1 MRYGVIADVHGNLPA
16 LEAAVERLEAEEVD
30 AYLVA
35 GDLVGYG
42 PFPNECVS
50 LVSSLRGVVCVAG
63 NHDLIALGRLGD
75 DRCIRLARETL
86 AWTARELDPAA
97 RDFLDR
103 LPLDAR
109 ALAGVVVS
117 HGAPGDPQEY
127 VRTEL
132 RARQLLAALGERERV
147 LVLGHTHEPLLV
159 GEAALPPMMVVP
171 RHVTGLTFDERV
183 LLNPGSVGQSRSRD
197 PRARFALLD
206 VERGGVQFI
215 AVEYDV
221 EATRRAL
228 RDRGL
233 PENACHLPPRSL
245 ARRAAGRAARALL
258 RR

>member
-16 LEAAVERLEAEEVD
+16 LAAAVERLEAEEVD

-50 LVSSLRGVVCVAG
+50 VVSSLRGAVCVAG

-86 AWTARELDPAA
+86 AWTARGLSAAA
-97 RDFLDR
+97 RDFLDT
-103 LPLDAR
+103 LPVDAR
-109 ALAGVVVS
+109 APGGVVVS

-127 VRTEL
+127 VRTES
-132 RARQLLAALGERERV
+132 RARQLLAALGDSESV
-147 LVLGHTHEPLLV
+147 LVLGHTHEALLAGEELPL
-159 GEAALPPMMVVP
+159 
-171 RHVTGLTFDERV
+171 VTPAPGLLRGFTFDGRV
-183 LLNPGSVGQSRSRD
+183 LVNPGSVGQSRSRD
-197 PRARFALLD
+197 ARARFALLD
-206 VERGGVQFI
+206 VERGAVQFI

-245 ARRAAGRAARALL
+245 ARRAAGRAARAVL

>member
-16 LEAAVERLEAEEVD
+16 LEAVVDRLEGEEVD
-30 AYLVA
+30 AYLCA

-42 PFPNECVS
+42 PFPNECVA
-50 LVSSLRGVVCVAG
+50 LVASLRGVTCVAG

-86 AWTARELDPAA
+86 AWTAGVLDDHA
-97 RDFLDR
+97 RTYLAG

-109 ALAGVVVS
+109 AFGGVAVT

-127 VRTEL
+127 VRTAE
-132 RARQLLAALGERERV
+132 RARELLDGGV
-147 LVLGHTHEPLLV
+147 LVAGHTHEPWVFGARSGDAVRGDERGMLFGR
-159 GEAALPPMMVVP
+159 GEAW
-171 RHVTGLTFDERV
+171 

-197 PRARFALLD
+197 PRARFAVLD
-206 VERGGVQFI
+206 VERDAI
-215 AVEYDV
+215 SLHALEYDA

-228 RDRGL
+228 RERGL
-233 PENACHLPPRSL
+233 PENACHLPPRSPV
-245 ARRAAGRAARALL
+245 RRALGRAARTVL